1 VLYVANPS
9 TSRIRAVMSSGQLG
23 CIITPKQGNHL
34 PAGCLWLADN
44 GCGPDK
50 NGLPGTGYP
59 GDERYLGLLQDL
71 WDEEGSDFC
80 DPDTSG
86 ALFAAAPDVLAD
98 AAATLRR
105 SSRMLGWIR
114 HIGFPAALVAQ
125 NGLEHLTVP
134 WDDFDVLFLGG
145 SAECVPCGYVRTGA
159 DRDLTRCPYCQALLA
174 EWKLGA
180 AARELVREAKR
191 RDLWVHMGRVNS
203 LKRLR
208 YAALIGCDSADG
220 TYLVRTRN
228 PDKYLPVVLGWQR
241 AVNAPAPAGLFDLT
255 ARPA

>member
-1 VLYVANPS
+1 MLYVANPS
-9 TSRIRAVMSSGQLG
+9 TARIQGVMSSGQLG
-23 CIITPKQGNHL
+23 CIITPKQGNRL

-59 GDERYLGLLQDL
+59 GPERYLGLLQDL
-71 WDEEGSDFC
+71 WAEEGSDFC

-86 ALFAAAPDVLAD
+86 ALFAVAPDVLGD
-98 AAATLRR
+98 AAATLAR
-105 SSRMLGWIR
+105 SARMLGWIR

-134 WDDFDVLFLGG
+134 WADLDVFFLGG
-145 SAECVPCGYVRTGA
+145 SAECVPCGYVRPPELA
-159 DRDLTRCPYCQALLA
+159 QKLARCPYCRGKLT
-174 EWKLGA
+174 EWKLGH
-180 AARELVREAKR
+180 AARDLVADAKR
-191 RDLWVHMGRVNS
+191 RGLWVHMGRVNS

-241 AVNAPAPAGLFDLT
+241 AVNTPAPAALFELAVT
-255 ARPA
+255 P